1 LGALTGTKPVKI
13 DIHLTPPEGP
23 AIVLDHRPSWK
34 LHKNPF
40 WRVKHPQSSPALN
53 NSLTLPKDPVY
64 VFAAA
69 QDIAGTVVLRPP
81 GGSSSGGYEH
91 LGVSMQLI
99 GRIDMNP
106 SLQEHAHKPV
116 YDFMSVSKEL
126 LPPGVLSTMQPE
138 MVLPFRFKNMDKE
151 FESYTGRM
159 VAVRYILRVR
169 WEVVVL

>member
-1 LGALTGTKPVKI
+1 MTGTKQVKI

-23 AIVLDHRPSWK
+23 SILLDHRPSWK

-40 WRVKHPQSSPALN
+40 WRVKHPQSRPLD

-81 GGSSSGGYEH
+81 GGGGGNNSGYEH
-91 LGVSMQLI
+91 LGVSIQLV

-126 LPPGVLSTMQPE
+126 LPPGFLSTMHPE
-138 MVLPFRFKNMDKE
+138 IVLPFRFKNMDKE

-159 VAVRYILRVR
+159 VAVRYILRVHSHFCPFC
-169 WEVVVL
+169 